1 MRRGIRVWVRRS
13 LDDTPPSDDVIPPL
27 AKVPLLGR
35 WASSLSFRSGRLAC
49 GDALSAAPGACF
61 ARAAFASFH
70 FTQPR

>member
-1 MRRGIRVWVRRS
+1 LCVVGWVRCS

-27 AKVPLLGR
+27 AKDLLLGR
-35 WASSLSFRSGRLAC
+35 WTGPLSFRSGSRAVATLFRLR
-49 GDALSAAPGACF
+49 SGACF